1 MADRFLR
8 LRDADLSV
16 RTANVLCGKFGNDT
30 TLGHIFEMTDADL
43 KTAGLGA
50 KGVREIRELIEICRV
65 NGTFEPSARTVAVQ
79 ADLRDQFA
87 MAALTGL
94 VASLNATERDETLE
108 GARGGKRISVA
119 AYVYADAMM
128 DARRAR
134 E

>member
-8 LRDADLSV
+8 LRDAELSV

-43 KTAGLGA
+43 KMAGLGV

-65 NGTFEPSARTVAVQ
+65 NGTFEPAAPPVADRL
-79 ADLRDQFA
+79 DLRDQFA
-87 MAALTGL
+87 MAALPVL
-94 VASLNATERDETLE
+94 LAKHPAD
-108 GARGGKRISVA
+108 RIDAPSVA
-119 AYVYADAMM
+119 YKIADRMM
-128 DARRAR
+128 EARRAR

>member
-8 LRDADLSV
+8 LRDAELSV

-43 KTAGLGA
+43 KMAGLGA

-65 NGTFEPSARTVAVQ
+65 NGTFEPEAPPVGL
-79 ADLRDQFA
+79 DLRDRFA
-87 MAALTGL
+87 MAAL
-94 VASLNATERDETLE
+94 
-108 GARGGKRISVA
+108 SVLLAKHPADLIDAPSA
-119 AYVYADAMM
+119 AYRIADRMM
-128 DARRAR
+128 EARRAR